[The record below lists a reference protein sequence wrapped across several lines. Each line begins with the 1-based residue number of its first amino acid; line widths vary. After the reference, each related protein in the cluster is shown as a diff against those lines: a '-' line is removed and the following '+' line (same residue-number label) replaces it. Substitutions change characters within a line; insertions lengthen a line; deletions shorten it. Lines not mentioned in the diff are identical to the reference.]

1 MEQREKSVRR
11 RRLNMAKVTVL
22 GGGGWAIA
30 LAKVLHENGHNVTI
44 WSAVPRE
51 IEMLSK
57 ERENKVGLPG
67 IKIPEEIIISEDLE
81 SAVKDSKMIVMA
93 VASSF
98 VRSTSKKLKEYVPDG
113 QIIVDVAKG
122 IEDETF
128 YTMTEIIE
136 DEIPTADAVVLSGPS
151 HAEEVGRQIPTVVVV
166 GAKTK
171 ETANVVQS
179 LFANHYFRTYASPDR
194 KSIELGGSLKNVIA
208 LAAGI
213 IDGLGYGDNT
223 EAALITRG
231 IKEITQLG
239 VTMGGH
245 SRTFNGLSGIGDLIV
260 TCNSKHSRNRRAG
273 VLIGKGY
280 TLEEAVKEVNMV
292 VEGAVSA
299 KAALALAKKYNVS
312 MPIVEMVNE
321 VLFEDKPA
329 DEAMWEL
336 MNRAQTNEF
345 KDLAWE

>member
-1 MEQREKSVRR
+1 
-11 RRLNMAKVTVL
+11 MAKVTVL

-30 LAKVLHENGHNVTI
+30 LAKVLYENKNDVTI
-44 WSAVPRE
+44 WSFLQKEVDV
-51 IEMLSK
+51 LSH
-57 ERENKVGLPG
+57 ERENKISLPG
-67 IKIPEEIIISEDLE
+67 VKIPEEIQITNDIAE
-81 SAVKDSKMIVMA
+81 AVKDSEVIIMA

-98 VRSTSKKLKEYVPDG
+98 VRSTAKSLKGIVKEG

-122 IEDETF
+122 IEDDTF

-136 DEIPTADAVVLSGPS
+136 EELPECEAVVLSGPS
-151 HAEEVGRQIPTVVVV
+151 HAEEVGRNIPTVVVV
-166 GAKTK
+166 GAKK
-171 ETANVVQS
+171 QDIAIKVRD
-179 LFANHYFRTYASPDR
+179 LFANKYFRTYISPDR

-231 IKEITQLG
+231 IKEITALG
-239 VTMGGH
+239 IKMGGH
-245 SRTFNGLSGIGDLIV
+245 SRTFYGLSGIGDLIV

-280 TLEEAVKEVNMV
+280 TLNEAIDEVKMV

-299 KAALALAKKYNVS
+299 KAAYALAKKYDVD
-312 MPIVEMVNE
+312 MPIVQAVNE
-321 VLFEDKPA
+321 VLFNDKSA
-329 DEAMWEL
+329 QEAMWEL
-336 MNRAQTNEF
+336 MEREQTREYM
-345 KDLAWE
+345 DLEWE

>member
-1 MEQREKSVRR
+1 
-11 RRLNMAKVTVL
+11 MAKVTVL

-30 LAKVLHENGHNVTI
+30 LAKVLHENGNDVTL
-44 WSAVPRE
+44 WSFLQRE
-51 IEMLSK
+51 VDALK
-57 ERENKVGLPG
+57 ADRENKTSLPG
-67 IKIPEEIIISEDLE
+67 IKIPEEIKITNNIEE
-81 SAVKDSKMIVMA
+81 AVKDSKMIVMA

-98 VRSTSKKLKEYVPDG
+98 VRSTSKSLKGLITDG

-136 DEIPTADAVVLSGPS
+136 DELPNADAVVLSGPS

-166 GAKTK
+166 GAKTR
-171 ETANVVQS
+171 ETANTVQS
-179 LFANHYFRTYASPDR
+179 MFANHYFRTYTSPDR

-231 IKEITQLG
+231 IKEITHLG
-239 VTMGGH
+239 VKMGGH
-245 SRTFNGLSGIGDLIV
+245 SRTFHGLSGIGDLIV

-273 VLIGKGY
+273 VLIGQGAS
-280 TLEEAVKEVNMV
+280 LEEAVKEVNMV

-299 KAALALAKKYNVS
+299 KAALALADKYGVK
-312 MPIVEMVNE
+312 MPIVEEVNA
-321 VLFEDKPA
+321 VLFDKKPA
-329 DEAMWEL
+329 CDAMWEL
-336 MNRAQTNEF
+336 MTRELTSEF
-345 KDLAWE
+345 SDLEWERYNG

>member
-1 MEQREKSVRR
+1 
-11 RRLNMAKVTVL
+11 MAKVTVL

-30 LAKVLHENGHNVTI
+30 LAKVLFENGNDVTI

-51 IEMLSK
+51 VESLK
-57 ERENKVGLPG
+57 NDRENKVGLPG
-67 IKIPEEIIISEDLE
+67 IKIDEKIIVTDDLE
-81 SAVKDSKMIVMA
+81 EAVKDAKVILMA

-98 VRSTSKKLKEYVPDG
+98 VRSTSQKLKNLVPEG

-128 YTMTEIIE
+128 YTMSEIIE
-136 DEIPTADAVVLSGPS
+136 DEIPGVDAVVLSGPS
-151 HAEEVGRQIPTVVVV
+151 HAEEVGLRIPTAVVI
-166 GAKTK
+166 GAKTEK
-171 ETANVVQS
+171 TAHYVQG
-179 LFANHYFRTYASPDR
+179 LFANDYFRTYASPDR

-213 IDGLGYGDNT
+213 TDGLGYGDNT

-239 VTMGGH
+239 VAMGGH
-245 SRTFNGLSGIGDLIV
+245 SRTFHGLSGIGDLIV

-280 TLEEAVKEVNMV
+280 TLEEAVAEVKMV

-299 KAALALAKKYNVS
+299 KAALHLAKKYNID
-312 MPIVEMVNE
+312 MPIVEGVNA
-321 VLFEDKPA
+321 VLFEGKPA
-329 DEAMWEL
+329 SEELFKMMTRDLTYEYSDLQWE
-336 MNRAQTNEF
+336 
-345 KDLAWE
+345 

>member
-1 MEQREKSVRR
+1 
-11 RRLNMAKVTVL
+11 MAKVTVL

-30 LAKVLHENGHNVTI
+30 LAKVLYENKNDVTI
-44 WSAVPRE
+44 WSFLQKEVDA
-51 IEMLSK
+51 LSH
-57 ERENKVGLPG
+57 ERENKISLPG
-67 IKIPEEIIISEDLE
+67 VKIPEEIQITNDMAEAVRDSEVII
-81 SAVKDSKMIVMA
+81 MA

-98 VRSTSKKLKEYVPDG
+98 VRSTAKSLKGIVKEG

-122 IEDETF
+122 IEDDTF

-136 DEIPTADAVVLSGPS
+136 EELPECEAVVLSGPS
-151 HAEEVGRQIPTVVVV
+151 HAEEVGRNIPTVVVV
-166 GAKTK
+166 GAKK
-171 ETANVVQS
+171 QDIAIKVRD
-179 LFANHYFRTYASPDR
+179 LFANKYFRTYISPDR

-231 IKEITQLG
+231 IKEITALG
-239 VTMGGH
+239 IKMGGH
-245 SRTFNGLSGIGDLIV
+245 SRTFYGLSGIGDLIV

-280 TLEEAVKEVNMV
+280 TLNEAIAEVKMV

-299 KAALALAKKYNVS
+299 KAAYALAKKYDVD
-312 MPIVEMVNE
+312 MPIVEAVNE
-321 VLFEDKPA
+321 VLFNDKSA
-329 DEAMWEL
+329 QEAMWEL
-336 MNRAQTNEF
+336 MEREQTREYM
-345 KDLAWE
+345 DLEWE

>member
-1 MEQREKSVRR
+1 
-11 RRLNMAKVTVL
+11 MAKVTVL

-30 LAKVLHENGHNVTI
+30 LAKVLHENNNDVTL
-44 WSAVPRE
+44 WSFLQSEVDA
-51 IEMLSK
+51 LNT
-57 ERENKVGLPG
+57 ERENKVSLPG
-67 IKIPEEIIISEDLE
+67 IKIPEEIEITNDIKY
-81 SAVKDSKMIVMA
+81 AVKDAEMIVMA

-98 VRSTSKKLKEYVPDG
+98 VRSTARSLKGSVKEG

-128 YTMTEIIE
+128 CTMTEIIE
-136 DEIPTADAVVLSGPS
+136 EELPECEAVVLSGPS
-151 HAEEVGRQIPTVVVV
+151 HAEEVGRQIPTVVVI
-166 GAKTK
+166 GAKK
-171 ETANVVQS
+171 QEVAIKVRS
-179 LFANHYFRTYASPDR
+179 LFANKYFRTYISPDR

-213 IDGLGYGDNT
+213 IDGLGFGDNT

-231 IKEITQLG
+231 IKEISNLG
-239 VTMGGH
+239 IKMGGH

-280 TLEEAVKEVNMV
+280 TLEEAVSEVKMV

-299 KAALALAKKYNVS
+299 KAALALAKKYDVD
-312 MPIVEMVNE
+312 MPIVEAVNQ
-321 VLFEDKPA
+321 VLFDNKPA
-329 DEAMWEL
+329 EEAMWEL
-336 MNRAQTNEF
+336 MERRQTQEYM
-345 KDLAWE
+345 DLEWE